1 MAKSIVITSGKGGVG
16 KSTFVTAIGRILT
29 TLNRSVALVDTDF
42 GLNNLDVLLGAENRI
57 VYDIIDVIENRCR
70 LRQALVED
78 CETKGLFILP
88 SAHTYDQS
96 RVNAQSIKAVVNS
109 LKTGFDYVLIDSPA
123 GIETGFHR
131 AVGCADEAIVVSTPH
146 LSALHD
152 ADKTIKIIRSYQLNN
167 VSLVLNR
174 VRGDKECD
182 GQTVS
187 AQDASRLLGVE
198 LLGVIPEDDKV
209 NEMSTL
215 SLSLDGRSEGYKAME
230 MVCKKL
236 INGKGEVYDPT
247 KKYCG
252 VFGAIR
258 RKIKKII

>member
-1 MAKSIVITSGKGGVG
+1 MGKSIVITSGKGGVG
-16 KSTFVTAIGRILT
+16 KTTFVTAVGRILRAQ
-29 TLNRSVALVDTDF
+29 NRSVALVDTDF
-42 GLNNLDVLLGAENRI
+42 GLNNLDVLLGVENRI

-78 CETKGLFILP
+78 SECKGLFVLP

-109 LKTGFDYVLIDSPA
+109 LKSGFDYVLIDSPA

-131 AVGCADEAIVVSTPH
+131 AVCCADEAIVVSTPH

-152 ADKTIKIIRSYQLNN
+152 ADKTIKIIKSYMLSK

-187 AQDASRLLGVE
+187 ATDASTLLGVE

-215 SLSLDGRSEGYKAME
+215 SLALNSRSEGYKAME
-230 MVCKKL
+230 MLCRKL
-236 INGKGEVYDPT
+236 INGKGEVYNPT
-247 KKYCG
+247 KRYSG
-252 VFGAIR
+252 VLGAIR